1 MSENAHGDIAG
12 FEMRSDRQ
20 PIRAGTDHGDLTIT
34 PWRCCVHGKLMRLRE
49 GSEGPALVEATAAVL
64 GAINEGAK

>member
-1 MSENAHGDIAG
+1 MPSVPENAHGDIAG

-49 GSEGPALVEATAAVL
+49 GSGDQRWWRLPLRC
-64 GAINEGAK
+64 